1 MALLGDAVIFTV
13 GDTDYHGIDVV
24 RAGRFCGEWRTLEQR
39 TREGL
44 ACVKRAR
51 AAGEPFTAED
61 LEAAGTEF
69 RYARDLIAAAD
80 AEAWLERWGLD
91 LEAWTDHLRRAL
103 LRERWGDQLADI
115 VGRHPVSDDEV
126 DAVVHAEAI
135 CSGTFQRAAHW
146 LAGRAAVHARAREE
160 GWPVDGTTGVPVSPP
175 TLETAFAHLRDRTVS
190 TATVERQIALHRLD
204 WVRIEARSAAFAS
217 LDGAREAVLSI
228 REDGM
233 DLATVA
239 AAARVAVDDVSFHL
253 DEIDQEWRRLFVA
266 ARAGDVVGPLSRDDE
281 FALFVV
287 RGKTLPTPDDPG
299 ARDRAEAR
307 LLEAAV
313 AYEITNRVVWRRRLD
328 A

>member
-1 MALLGDAVIFTV
+1 
-13 GDTDYHGIDVV
+13 
-24 RAGRFCGEWRTLEQR
+24 
-39 TREGL
+39 
-44 ACVKRAR
+44 
-51 AAGEPFTAED
+51 
-61 LEAAGTEF
+61 
-69 RYARDLIAAAD
+69 
-80 AEAWLERWGLD
+80 
-91 LEAWTDHLRRAL
+91 
-103 LRERWGDQLADI
+103 
-115 VGRHPVSDDEV
+115 
-126 DAVVHAEAI
+126 
-135 CSGTFQRAAHW
+135 
-146 LAGRAAVHARAREE
+146 
-160 GWPVDGTTGVPVSPP
+160 VDGTTGVLSPP

-190 TATVERQIALHRLD
+190 TAAVERQIALHRLD
-204 WVRIEARSAAFAS
+204 WVRIEAQSAAFAS